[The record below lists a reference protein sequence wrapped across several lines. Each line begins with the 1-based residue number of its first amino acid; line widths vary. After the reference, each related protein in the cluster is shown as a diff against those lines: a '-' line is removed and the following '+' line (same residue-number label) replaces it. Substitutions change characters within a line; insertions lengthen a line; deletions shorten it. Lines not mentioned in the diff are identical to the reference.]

1 MPDDLGGNG
10 NGLAFYC
17 APNAELT
24 NNSFYQAFSVQT
36 FSSVDVPTLK
46 AAIGQ
51 AKMSAET
58 APVIN
63 YMRWCLDIALLV
75 Q

>member
-1 MPDDLGGNG
+1 MPDELGGQG
-10 NGLAFYC
+10 NGLAWW
-17 APNAELT
+17 ADTNAAIT
-24 NNSFYQAFSVQT
+24 NNSFYQAFSADT
-36 FSSVDVPTLK
+36 FASVDVATLK

-58 APVIN
+58 APAIN